1 LFSECKINLM
11 EQHVAQFDDCD
22 PIDLDRVGYM
32 HICTDT
38 CTDPCMYAF
47 VCTSNYVRMCICV
60 FYFLIVSM
68 YASMSVCMNVCMM

>member
-1 LFSECKINLM
+1 M
-11 EQHVAQFDDCD
+11 EQYVDQFDDWD
-22 PIDLDRVGYM
+22 QMGLDRVGYM

-60 FYFLIVSM
+60 FYFLIVIM